1 MDIVNRVLL
10 FFGGLGVFLI
20 AMSALGLNLE
30 AVAGSKLRKMFD
42 KISNKKLVGVGIG
55 TAVTAVIQ
63 SSSATTVM
71 VLGFVNAGIM
81 TLMQATPI
89 IMGANIG
96 TTVTGFLVSL
106 QSLKVTLFLAM
117 LAGVGAFM
125 MMSAKANIKKIGSI
139 LAYLGMLFIGLE
151 IMGDAMGY
159 FQTLAPVR
167 NFLASINNPFLLL
180 LIGIVFTALMQ
191 SSSAMTAVI
200 LGMLNTNLITLNSS
214 IFIILGVNIGACVTV
229 LLATFGTSTN
239 AKRAA
244 VIHLMFNVFGAV
256 IFFLP
261 QFFTS
266 VFNAFGE
273 ENMGVWTKVLGFIPN
288 RTFQLSTFHL
298 FFNVVTMLLLLPATK
313 YIVKISEL
321 LVKDKKSKSVE
332 EEQFVEN
339 KLTYID
345 DRILETPAIAVS
357 QLTKEIL
364 LMASIAKKNLD
375 LAVTSILTKNIDKIE
390 KFNSRERQI
399 NFMNKEISK
408 YLVKMSTMDIS
419 YRDELKIASYY
430 HVISDIERIGDY
442 AENIMEYTSSMF
454 EDSLTFSDVAIDEIK
469 DMYAKVSLVYD
480 NVIKAFENKDITV
493 LPIIE
498 THEDSVDECQ
508 KTLGDNHIERLT
520 KNLCSPAN
528 GAIFISLVNN
538 LERIADHMTNI
549 AMSIKTYARPAVGKT
564 SSVIKKNKTGEL
576 FKIINNTGNDNGKT
590 NAN

>member
-339 KLTYID
+339 KLTYICLLYTSDAAD
-345 DRILETPAIAVS
+345 DR
-357 QLTKEIL
+357 
-364 LMASIAKKNLD
+364 
-375 LAVTSILTKNIDKIE
+375 
-390 KFNSRERQI
+390 R
-399 NFMNKEISK
+399 
-408 YLVKMSTMDIS
+408 
-419 YRDELKIASYY
+419 
-430 HVISDIERIGDY
+430 
-442 AENIMEYTSSMF
+442 
-454 EDSLTFSDVAIDEIK
+454 
-469 DMYAKVSLVYD
+469 
-480 NVIKAFENKDITV
+480 
-493 LPIIE
+493 
-498 THEDSVDECQ
+498 
-508 KTLGDNHIERLT
+508 
-520 KNLCSPAN
+520 
-528 GAIFISLVNN
+528 
-538 LERIADHMTNI
+538 
-549 AMSIKTYARPAVGKT
+549 
-564 SSVIKKNKTGEL
+564 
-576 FKIINNTGNDNGKT
+576 
-590 NAN
+590 